1 MSKITDEIQR
11 LNLDTAV
18 AFFALT
24 LHRENGRS
32 VPTMTV
38 IADELAPEQIRRI
51 TRAMLDAATE
61 ALTGE
66 RVRG

>member
-11 LNLDTAV
+11 LKLDTAV

-38 IADELAPEQIRRI
+38 IADELTPEQCQRI
-51 TRAMLDAATE
+51 SRAILDAAIE
-61 ALTGE
+61 ALN
-66 RVRG
+66 RG